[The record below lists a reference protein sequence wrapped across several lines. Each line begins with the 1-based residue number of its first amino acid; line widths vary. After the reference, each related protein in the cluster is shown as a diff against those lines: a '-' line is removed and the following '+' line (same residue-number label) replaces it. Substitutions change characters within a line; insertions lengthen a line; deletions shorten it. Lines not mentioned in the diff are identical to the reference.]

1 MEIIKLNL
9 IPNGVNPTC
18 HCSQY
23 DEGRIIRIEL
33 FDGLTPYTIQSGDT
47 FTLNVRKPDNT
58 IVTTSEVVAS
68 AQGHTYIEIT
78 TTEQICACVGYN
90 LCDLTITNGNV
101 VIGTLNF
108 IMAIERDVLADGIP
122 SQSVIEDLDALVQEA
137 VGDNYYTK
145 PEVDEALALKAD
157 ADNVYTIA
165 QTDNLLSEKTDN
177 STFNTALDNIDAAI
191 ALKANSADVYT
202 KAQID
207 AALALKADKSEVYNT
222 YPTDTESG
230 SIASFTDGADN
241 IPVKS
246 LIAQIVAQQAGSGDP
261 SPSNVRAISGFTACN
276 VTKTGKNLF
285 NGSNVETTNATNWGV
300 SFENNTLTIEHK
312 TAYTTGL
319 PEIKLKLGAGSYI
332 WSYTGNSG
340 LIALYI
346 NDVYTKVL
354 NNNVTFELTELS
366 EIRISFSAA
375 SNTTEIFSNIQL
387 ECGSTATD
395 YEAYNGETK
404 QISFGSAGTVYGG
417 NLNVT
422 TGLLTITHAYNGLST
437 LPWQQDSAYGSYF
450 YTTGFSNKKSGL
462 TNMICNKYANATGYG
477 NQQPDLTIRGAESG
491 NVHRLFIRDNSCADL
506 TAFNTAIQG
515 AMLCYEIETPQ
526 TVQLTPTEVKTL
538 LGTNNIFADTGDVEV
553 NYRADIGLYIDKKI
567 SQISTPLSSLS
578 TMRSAAPEEIR
589 EDITEESSETPQNDE
604 ER

>member
-9 IPNGVNPTC
+9 IPSGVNPTC

-23 DEGRIIRIEL
+23 DNGRVIRIEL
-33 FDGLTPYTIQSGDT
+33 FDGLTPYTLQSGDT
-47 FTLNVRKPDNT
+47 VTLNVRKPDNT
-58 IVTTSEVVAS
+58 IVTTSLTAT
-68 AQGHTYIEIT
+68 QGNKYVDLV

-90 LCDLTITNGNV
+90 LCDLTITNGSV

-108 IMAIERDVLADGIP
+108 VMAVERDVLADGIP
-122 SQSVIEDLDALVQEA
+122 SQSVIEDLDELVQEA
-137 VGDNYYTK
+137 VGNNYYTK
-145 PEVDEALALKAD
+145 TETDDLLDAKADKSTTYTKTEVDSALALKANS
-157 ADNVYTIA
+157 ADVYT
-165 QTDNLLSEKTDN
+165 KTE
-177 STFNTALDNIDAAI
+177 SDAAL

-207 AALALKADKSEVYNT
+207 AALVLKADKSEVYNT

-261 SPSNVRAISGFTACN
+261 STSNVRAISGFSACN
-276 VTKTGKNLF
+276 IVKNGANQWDEKWELGLYNSSDGTPF
-285 NGSNVETTNATNWGV
+285 ASN
-300 SFENNTLTIEHK
+300 
-312 TAYTTGL
+312 
-319 PEIKLKLGAGSYI
+319 SYI
-332 WSYTGNSG
+332 RSKSSN
-340 LIALYI
+340 YI
-346 NDVYTKVL
+346 NVIPNTNYYICSPKTIRIFEYDSNYQYIKYTDIL
-354 NNNVTFELTELS
+354 NNDLTLS
-366 EIRISFSAA
+366 DNCRYIRFCVYDSSYGTTYNHDISI
-375 SNTTEIFSNIQL
+375 NYP
-387 ECGSTATD
+387 STDTQ
-395 YEAYNGETK
+395 YHAYNGETK

-422 TGLLTITHAYNGLST
+422 TGLLTITHAYNDLGT
-437 LPWQQDSAYGSYF
+437 LTWLQDSAYGSYF

-477 NQQPDLTIRGAESG
+477 NLQPDLTIRGAESG
-491 NVHRLFIRDNSCADL
+491 NVHRLFIRDNSCADI

-538 LGTNNIFADTGDVEV
+538 LGTNNIFADTGDVAV

-567 SQISTPLSSLS
+567 SQIPAPL
-578 TMRSAAPEEIR
+578 
-589 EDITEESSETPQNDE
+589 
-604 ER
+604 